1 MVILFSYI
9 DHRFFPLSLQ
19 NGYLYPL
26 RYRCDSEK
34 VTKPRNERGM
44 NMNKKWFSI
53 ATVALLLSGS
63 LVACSDT
70 TGTPEPATQPE
81 GTTSETAPG
90 SSTTDN
96 GQSTDSS
103 VSQDQSTP
111 DASADTGSSTEAP
124 ATDANSDASTSTGSP
139 GATGTDSSG
148 SAEQSTTT
156 DASKK

>member
-1 MVILFSYI
+1 MVIFA
-9 DHRFFPLSLQ
+9 
-19 NGYLYPL
+19 
-26 RYRCDSEK
+26 RYDIG
-34 VTKPRNERGM
+34 VTARRSRSQGMKERGM

-90 SSTTDN
+90 SSTSDS

-103 VSQDQSTP
+103 VSQDQSTT
-111 DASADTGSSTEAP
+111 DASTDSSDASTGTGSSTEAP
-124 ATDANSDASTSTGSP
+124 ATDANSNAGTSTGSP
-139 GATGTDSSG
+139 GAAGTESSG
-148 SAEQSTTT
+148 STEQSTTT